1 MKIKKQKT
9 LIIVLAALFV
19 ALLALYFAVIRPLL
33 MENDN
38 QGNGMEYMEGEV
50 KINDLLTNFYI
61 FESIPRSNMQSI
73 KVENKFGSYEIYRDS
88 SDTFQLRGY
97 SNLTFNAELFASL
110 VVTTGTPVAQ
120 RRIARDITDE
130 EYAEYGLDDPQATW
144 TVTTLDGRTV
154 TMHVGDAILSGGGYY
169 VRLEGRNAVY
179 MMGSSLADTILEPV
193 TTIIDPLLILGLT
206 QNDYYLADNFIV
218 YHGDAPFVAVDRISA
233 DDAETIH
240 LALVYPMHD
249 SKETLYDLNIDT
261 YLNAMYTMVDLKG
274 TEVVSL
280 VNGEAVLME
289 YGLLTPAYRVHFSF
303 GGLNYALYL
312 SKQQADGSFYAISN
326 ITGYQII
333 CKVPA
338 ESLYWVNGDK
348 FTWIQS
354 RPFYLAITEV
364 DKIKLYSEKHNVN
377 VEFVLEHDSTEE
389 DKTILDVTETVSGL
403 HIPNS
408 AVANFRQFYLGL
420 LNITNQQYTSLT
432 DEDKNALVA
441 DKSRLILSMTIE
453 KANGEQ
459 VEYEFYQHY
468 EASTGHIS
476 GGKVFVVVDGE
487 GEFYTTNDL
496 VEKVINDIPRVLGGE
511 DIDGY
516 GKN

>member
-1 MKIKKQKT
+1 M
-9 LIIVLAALFV
+9 
-19 ALLALYFAVIRPLL
+19 
-33 MENDN
+33 
-38 QGNGMEYMEGEV
+38 
-50 KINDLLTNFYI
+50 
-61 FESIPRSNMQSI
+61 
-73 KVENKFGSYEIYRDS
+73 
-88 SDTFQLRGY
+88 
-97 SNLTFNAELFASL
+97 
-110 VVTTGTPVAQ
+110 
-120 RRIARDITDE
+120 
-130 EYAEYGLDDPQATW
+130 
-144 TVTTLDGRTV
+144 
-154 TMHVGDAILSGGGYY
+154 
-169 VRLEGRNAVY
+169 
-179 MMGSSLADTILEPV
+179 
-193 TTIIDPLLILGLT
+193 
-206 QNDYYLADNFIV
+206 
-218 YHGDAPFVAVDRISA
+218 
-233 DDAETIH
+233 
-240 LALVYPMHD
+240 
-249 SKETLYDLNIDT
+249 
-261 YLNAMYTMVDLKG
+261 
-274 TEVVSL
+274 
-280 VNGEAVLME
+280 
-289 YGLLTPAYRVHFSF
+289 
-303 GGLNYALYL
+303 
-312 SKQQADGSFYAISN
+312 
-326 ITGYQII
+326 
-333 CKVPA
+333 
-338 ESLYWVNGDK
+338 NGDK